1 MQSTDSMARAQ
12 AAFDNGQYSE
22 ALEVLNG
29 IIATNPDGSVLHL
42 MARSLEGLGLIK
54 EAIEAYLQASQMVID
69 PRTFLARAA
78 RLSLNDGLDGQ
89 AMSLALDLRQ
99 RYPKDPE
106 AAFVLAKLGSAS
118 GNRELVKSV
127 QNDLVDSDDPEHLLY
142 AIGLLTQEWNNERN
156 IPLFSKLRAIFP
168 EDPFIRMAL
177 LGYAREFCD
186 YDIMRREE
194 VAVADDI
201 ARGDLSSLVGE
212 SPHYS
217 LMWCRDE
224 SLNRLAANTGPITQA
239 APNSGPLRWAMP
251 HQWQEKL
258 RIGYVSS
265 DLWDDHST
273 MRLFQ
278 SVLERHD
285 RDRFE
290 TTLYCST
297 PDKYVAMDGGNR
309 VKWGRIV
316 RIGEMDDMAAAQAIR
331 NDQID
336 ILVDL
341 KGHTENSRSGIMN
354 LPVAPIHVQWLGFPG
369 SCVNVDC
376 DYVIGDRFVL
386 PESSKPHYHEKFCRL
401 PETYQP
407 NDPVYRA
414 LPPGQPRHVYGL
426 PADRFVFAA
435 FHSQRKNSLEC
446 LSIWADVLRA
456 NPQSLLWIMCNGGAS
471 RKSTAEEFRRLGIK
485 AGQLLFAAKTDYKP
499 HIVRIQAADLGLD
512 SFPYNGHTTTSDML
526 WAGVP
531 VATFKGTNFAS
542 RVSESLLNAIGLP
555 QLVAEDRE
563 DYVRLC
569 TQMVQNR
576 EELRA
581 IRRHIADHRFSAP
594 LFDDERFCRHLESA
608 FEMMAAR
615 AKAGLAPDHFDVPAM
630 APRVTPFR
638 AEAA

>member
-1 MQSTDSMARAQ
+1 MQSIDSMARAQ
-12 AAFDNGQYSE
+12 AAFDNGQYSD
-22 ALEVLNG
+22 ALELLNG
-29 IIATNPDGSVLHL
+29 IIASDPGEPALFL
-42 MARSLEGLGLIK
+42 LARTLQSMGLIK
-54 EAIEAYLQASQMVID
+54 EAIEAYQHVAQMAAN
-69 PRTFLARAA
+69 PRPALAQAA
-78 RLSLNDGLDGQ
+78 RLSLDAGLDGQ

-99 RYPKDPE
+99 RYAKDPE
-106 AAFVLAKLGSAS
+106 AAYVLAKLGKAS
-118 GNRELVKSV
+118 GNTALVQSV
-127 QNDLVDSDDPEHLLY
+127 QNDLVESDDPVHLLY
-142 AIGLLTQEWNNERN
+142 AIGLLTSVWNNDKN
-156 IPLFSKLRAIFP
+156 LKLFSKLRAIYP
-168 EDPFIRMAL
+168 HDYFIRMAL

-186 YDIMRREE
+186 YDTLWREE
-194 VAVADDI
+194 EALRQEID
-201 ARGDLSSLVGE
+201 RGDYTALLGE
-212 SPHYS
+212 SPHYC
-217 LMWCRDE
+217 LMWSRDE
-224 SLNRLAANTGPITQA
+224 RLNRMAVNIGQLTQA
-239 APNSGPLRWAMP
+239 APDSGPRRWAMP
-251 HQWQEKL
+251 HSWGDRL
-258 RIGYVSS
+258 RVGYVSS

-278 SVLERHD
+278 SVLEQHD
-285 RDRFE
+285 RSRFE

-297 PDKYVAMDGGNR
+297 PEKYIAMDGGNR

-316 RIGEMDDMAAAQAIR
+316 RIADMDDHAAAQAIR
-331 NDQID
+331 DDQID

-354 LPVAPIHVQWLGFPG
+354 LPVAPVHVQWLGFPG

-414 LPPGQPRHVYGL
+414 LAPAQPRHPFGL

-456 NPQSLLWIMCNGGAS
+456 NPQSILWIMCDGIAA
-471 RKSTAEEFRRLGIK
+471 RKSTAEEFRRLGVK
-485 AGQLLFAAKTDYKP
+485 AGQLLFAPKTDYKP
-499 HIVRIQAADLGLD
+499 HIARIQAADLGLD

-555 QLVAEDRE
+555 QLVAEDRS

-569 TQMVQNR
+569 TQLVENR

-581 IRRHIADHRFSAP
+581 IRRHIAENRFSAP
-594 LFDDERFCRHLESA
+594 LFDAERFCRHLESA
-608 FEMMAAR
+608 FEIMASR

-630 APRVTPFR
+630 PPRVGSFR
-638 AEAA
+638 DEAA